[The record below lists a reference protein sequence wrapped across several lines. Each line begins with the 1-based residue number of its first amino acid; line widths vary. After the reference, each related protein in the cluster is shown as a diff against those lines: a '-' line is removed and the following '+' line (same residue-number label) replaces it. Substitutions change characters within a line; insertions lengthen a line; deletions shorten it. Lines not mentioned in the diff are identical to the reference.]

1 MEETKAN
8 KMISDNE
15 LTNLKNK
22 NASNVNY
29 RAHKV
34 TNLPAVISRELVEP
48 YIGEVTWLVPVGG

>member
-1 MEETKAN
+1 
-8 KMISDNE
+8 MISDNE